1 MSIIKLKDQRVGV
14 LIDVQNMYHSAKNLY
29 QARVNFREILKT
41 AVAGRRLIRAIG
53 YVVTTE
59 TGEEKAFLEA
69 LEKAGIEVKSKEL
82 QIFPG
87 GMKKADWD
95 VGLAVDAIELSKKL
109 DSIILV
115 TGDGDFVPLVKY
127 LKTQGQQVEVIAFAQ
142 SASNKLKEMADY
154 VLCIPSNDTPRIQ
167 EAHITAGH
175 IICYLVE
182 EALFGGGRDE

>member
-1 MSIIKLKDQRVGV
+1 MAIVKHKDQRVGV

-41 AVAGRRLIRAIG
+41 AVAGRKLIRAIA

-69 LEKAGIEVKSKEL
+69 LEKSGIEIKSKEL

-95 VGLAVDAIELSKKL
+95 VGVAVDAIQLSKRL
-109 DSIILV
+109 DSIVLV
-115 TGDGDFVPLVKY
+115 TGDGDFVPLIEY
-127 LKTQGQQVEVIAFAQ
+127 LKAQGQHVEIIAFGK
-142 SASNKLKEMADY
+142 SASSRLKEMADDFVDLGKNPVKY
-154 VLCIPSNDTPRIQ
+154 LIQ
-167 EAHITAGH
+167 
-175 IICYLVE
+175 YSK
-182 EALFGGGRDE
+182 